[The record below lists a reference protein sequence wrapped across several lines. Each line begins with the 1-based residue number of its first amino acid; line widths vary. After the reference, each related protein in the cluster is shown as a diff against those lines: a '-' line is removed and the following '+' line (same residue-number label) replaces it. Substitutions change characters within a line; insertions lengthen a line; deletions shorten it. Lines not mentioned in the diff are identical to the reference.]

1 MAAGPPST
9 MSIRR
14 PCGVVS
20 SAQGSLNDLNAVPA
34 FVIASRVLLLLFI
47 CSRRSFGK
55 HFSGGPRWPTPPSKS
70 FAAGRAAVLR
80 KFCGNLIEPYPSESS
95 AR

>member
-34 FVIASRVLLLLFI
+34 FVIASRVLLLFI
-47 CSRRSFGK
+47 CSRRLFGK
-55 HFSGGPRWPTPPSKS
+55 HFSGGPRWPTPQNHLPL
-70 FAAGRAAVLR
+70 AAQRCCA
-80 KFCGNLIEPYPSESS
+80 NS
-95 AR
+95 AGI

>member
-55 HFSGGPRWPTPPSKS
+55 HFSGGPRWPTPPQNHLPL
-70 FAAGRAAVLR
+70 AAQRCCA
-80 KFCGNLIEPYPSESS
+80 NS
-95 AR
+95 AGI